1 MNPFTPDEEMN
12 SVLTAAYLPIG
23 VDSGEI
29 VNYINKVH
37 HSQIS
42 AGLVVL
48 KPKIFRIV
56 YM

>member
-1 MNPFTPDEEMN
+1 MNPFTSDEEVN
-12 SVLTAAYLPIG
+12 SVLTAAYLPVG

-37 HSQIS
+37 HIQIS

-48 KPKIFRIV
+48 KPKIFHIV
-56 YM
+56 YL